1 VPVASTEHIVP
12 SVVRTLDQNGIDVLD
27 VVVRRPTL
35 DDVFLQLTGHRA
47 EDDVAAEPAVA
58 AEGASR

>member
-1 VPVASTEHIVP
+1 
-12 SVVRTLDQNGIDVLD
+12 VRCLDDAGVEVLD

-47 EDDVAAEPAVA
+47 AVDDAADEEPTDR
-58 AEGASR
+58 GDRR